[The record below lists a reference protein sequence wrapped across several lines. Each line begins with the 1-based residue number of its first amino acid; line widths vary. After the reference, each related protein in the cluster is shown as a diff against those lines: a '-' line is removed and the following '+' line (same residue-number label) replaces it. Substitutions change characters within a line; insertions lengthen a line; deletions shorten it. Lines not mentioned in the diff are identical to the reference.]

1 MYRSLPTG
9 IDEFPEL
16 RSLSKCL
23 YVDKTKQIA
32 DLCSLLLGERPQL
45 FLSRPRRFGKTLLL
59 STLQSLFLGERH
71 WFEGTWIGQ
80 EGHWDWNDCRYPV
93 LRLNMGV
100 KNAVTRPR
108 LEKRL
113 VDRFADAADRAG
125 IAIDPAPEAEIV
137 LAQAIRQLHKLHGQP
152 VVLLIDEYDTP
163 ITESVGH
170 PETLPEVMSVMRSVY
185 GALKDERHRI
195 RCTFMTGVTRIAK
208 AGLFSGANHFRD
220 ISFSPAF
227 NSLLGF
233 TESELQ
239 DTPDLR
245 RTMADC
251 ARIAG
256 CSVMDLEAALR
267 RHYNGYQFSRK
278 NEKVYNPY
286 SLAECFAAF
295 SESQGTVLP
304 LDELPNAWAQSGTPD
319 VLFQLWKARGAR
331 THDLAYTH
339 GKPTLAFLE
348 ETNYDVT
355 KPNMAVLMYQAGY
368 LTLTQEAPSLDSSL
382 LRLDF
387 PNQEVQQTYMEALH
401 GWQEDSVAEWHGR
414 EREERRAGVAPMHKA
429 LREGSAQDILSSL
442 DNYFQQF
449 SYPLH
454 AVPKAS
460 KEYYDYENHYRTLVC
475 AALYAGGMMSPW
487 AEVPTTRGRIDILVE
502 AGAQILCLECKTE
515 GSAVNALQQAWNK
528 GYVDHCRM
536 AGKSVTVVGL
546 KFDCDKRT
554 IVEAAVWKLGRYDAR
569 LERWEHEPFLQA
581 DHSLTQ
587 LSRMED
593 DEARSAII
601 ASWDISSEL
610 TNGERCIKA

>member
-1 MYRSLPTG
+1 MYRSLPIG

-16 RSLSKCL
+16 RSLSDCL
-23 YVDKTKQIA
+23 YVDKTRQIA
-32 DLCSLLLGERPQL
+32 DLCSLLLGKQPQL

-71 WFEGTWIGQ
+71 WFEDTWIGK
-80 EGHWDWNDCRYPV
+80 EGRWNWDGRRYPV

-100 KNAVTRPR
+100 KNAVTRSR

-113 VDRFADAADRAG
+113 VDRFVDAADLAG
-125 IAIDPAPEAEIV
+125 IAIDHAPEAEIV
-137 LAQAIRQLHKLHGQP
+137 LAQTIRRLHKLHGQP

-185 GALKDERHRI
+185 GALKDERRRI

-233 TESELQ
+233 TEDELQ
-239 DTPDLR
+239 DIPDLR
-245 RTMADC
+245 QAIADC
-251 ARIAG
+251 ARITG
-256 CSVMDLEAALR
+256 CPVSDMEAALR

-295 SESQGTVLP
+295 SESQGVVLP
-304 LDELPNAWAQSGTPD
+304 LDQLPNAWAQSGTPD
-319 VLFQLWKARGAR
+319 LLFQLWKARGTR
-331 THDLAYTH
+331 THDLSYTH

-355 KPNMAVLMYQAGY
+355 KPNMTVLMYQAGY
-368 LTLTQEAPSLDSSL
+368 LTLTQDAPSHDPNL

-387 PNQEVQQTYMEALH
+387 PNQEVKQTYMEALH

-429 LREGSAQDILSSL
+429 LREGNAQDILSSL

-475 AALYAGGMMSPW
+475 AALYAGGEMSPR
-487 AEVPTTRGRIDILVE
+487 AEVPTARGHIDILVE
-502 AGAQILCLECKTE
+502 AGTRILCLECKTE
-515 GSAVNALQQAWNK
+515 GTAVYALQQAWDK
-528 GYVDHCRM
+528 GYVDRCRM

-546 KFDCDKRT
+546 KFDRDKRT
-554 IVEAAVWKLGRYDAR
+554 ITEAAVWKLGRYDAK
-569 LERWEHEPFLQA
+569 LERWEHEPFVQA

-593 DEARSAII
+593 DETRSAII
-601 ASWDISSEL
+601 DAWDTPTKTAYAI
-610 TNGERCIKA
+610 R